1 MKHYLVYMKN
11 NRICEI
17 KVFPD
22 DRLQEFIAEYAV
34 AKTRLKDNDCDYNK
48 VYQFSEME

>member
-22 DRLQEFIAEYAV
+22 DRFQEFIAEYAV
-34 AKTRLKDNDCDYNK
+34 AKTRIETNDCEYNI
-48 VYQFSEME
+48 VYQFSNME